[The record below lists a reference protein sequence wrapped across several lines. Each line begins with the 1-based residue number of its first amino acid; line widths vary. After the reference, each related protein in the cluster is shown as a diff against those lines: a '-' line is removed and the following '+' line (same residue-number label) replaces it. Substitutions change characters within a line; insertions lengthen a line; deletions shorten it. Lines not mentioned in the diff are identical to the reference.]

1 MSNDF
6 ILPPIPG
13 EETNELNQDD
23 LQTEEASELE
33 SLLAD
38 LPIETIEPEASA
50 STDSPMELIASS
62 ATQPSTPST
71 APAALESWTLSRLGA
86 QPPETVC
93 AKCQAAIWQL
103 PENGELRVYCRITRM
118 FEADLLQSCDGQ
130 ALASQLLQQ

>member
-1 MSNDF
+1 MTDDF
-6 ILPPIPG
+6 LPPIPN
-13 EETNELNQDD
+13 NEIQDEP
-23 LQTEEASELE
+23 QSEELE

-38 LPIETIEPEASA
+38 LPIEAEASA

-62 ATQPSTPST
+62 ATQPSTSST
-71 APAALESWTLSRLGA
+71 VPAALESWTLSRLGA
-86 QPPETVC
+86 EPPETVC

>member
-1 MSNDF
+1 MSSDL
-6 ILPPIPG
+6 LPPIPG
-13 EETNELNQDD
+13 EEQTETNQD
-23 LQTEEASELE
+23 ELE

-38 LPIETIEPEASA
+38 LPIEAEASA

-62 ATQPSTPST
+62 ATQPSTSST
-71 APAALESWTLSRLGA
+71 VPAALESWTLSLLGA
-86 QPPETVC
+86 EPPETVC

>member
-23 LQTEEASELE
+23 LQTEETSDLE
-33 SLLAD
+33 SLLAG
-38 LPIETIEPEASA
+38 LPTEPEASA

-62 ATQPSTPST
+62 AIQASTSNT

-93 AKCQAAIWQL
+93 ARCQAAIWQL
-103 PENGELRVYCRITRM
+103 PESGELRVYCRITRM
-118 FEADLLQSCDGQ
+118 FEENLLQSCDGQ

>member
-13 EETNELNQDD
+13 EELNEPSQDD
-23 LQTEEASELE
+23 LQDEGLE
-33 SLLAD
+33 TLLAS
-38 LPIETIEPEASA
+38 LPIEPEPEASA

-62 ATQPSTPST
+62 ATQPITPST

>member
-6 ILPPIPG
+6 LPPIPG
-13 EETNELNQDD
+13 EETNLLTEPNQD
-23 LQTEEASELE
+23 ELK

-38 LPIETIEPEASA
+38 LPIEAEASA

-62 ATQPSTPST
+62 ATQPSTSST
-71 APAALESWTLSRLGA
+71 VPAVLESWTLSRLGA
-86 QPPETVC
+86 EPPETVC

>member
-13 EETNELNQDD
+13 EELTETNQDEE
-23 LQTEEASELE
+23 LQT
-33 SLLAD
+33 LLAD
-38 LPIETIEPEASA
+38 LPIEAEASA
-50 STDSPMELIASS
+50 STDSPQELIASTAIPVNTS
-62 ATQPSTPST
+62 NT

-103 PENGELRVYCRITRM
+103 PESGELRVFCRITRM
-118 FEADLLQSCDGQ
+118 FEENLLQSCDGQ